1 MSLWE
6 VLMMHKEDTL
16 ADLELMSSPELVGC
30 LREYFDVDYFLT
42 TSIQEDKLPAYMRG
56 VYAVINLLER
66 VGD

>member
-1 MSLWE
+1 MS
-6 VLMMHKEDTL
+6 KEDTL
-16 ADLELMSSPELVGC
+16 KDLELMSSPELTKC

-42 TSIQEDKLPAYMRG
+42 TSIPCDNLPSYMTG